1 MTSIRRNLLVALLTA
16 MTVVVVLSALATF
29 HQVRQETDAIF
40 DYHLR
45 QLALTLRDQTFNG
58 ESPPQPSSDELN
70 FDFVIQVWDHE
81 GIKLYFSQPAT
92 ELPDRAQFGFSTV
105 HTSQGDWRV
114 YGTPIRD
121 NVIQVA
127 QPLRIRYEMAYM
139 ATIRMLVP
147 VLLLV
152 PTLALLIWMFVGRS
166 LVPLDR
172 LALAVTSR
180 TATMLDPLSERQVPI
195 EVLPLVRSLNGLLD
209 RLGHALQT
217 QRAFVADA
225 AHALRTPL
233 TALQL
238 QAQLVERA
246 DNDASRTDAISEL
259 KDGLLRMTHVIQQL
273 LTLARAE
280 PDSGARAKGTTD
292 LVQLARLTVGELSH
306 VAVDKKI
313 DIGAV
318 TPDGSILVCGETE
331 VLHTLISN
339 LLENSIHYTPTG
351 GRADVSVG
359 IIDGRPYLEVE
370 DSGPGIPASERMK
383 VFDRFYRCE
392 GTTEPGTGL
401 GLAIVK
407 AISDSYGATIELY
420 DSPLGGLAARVI
432 FPRIDAN
439 NA

>member
-1 MTSIRRNLLVALLTA
+1 MTSIRRNLLFALLTA
-16 MTVVVVLSALATF
+16 MTVVVVLSALATY

-45 QLALTLRDQTFNG
+45 QLALTLRDQSFNG
-58 ESPPQPSSDELN
+58 EEPPQPNSDETN

-105 HTSQGDWRV
+105 HTKQGDWRV
-114 YGTPIRD
+114 YGTPIRN

-127 QPLRIRYEMAYM
+127 QPLRIRYEMAYL

-147 VLLLV
+147 LLLLL

-166 LVPLDR
+166 LAPLDR
-172 LALAVTSR
+172 LASAVTSR
-180 TATMLDPLSERQVPI
+180 TAAVLDPLSEQQVPI
-195 EVLPLVRSLNGLLD
+195 EVLPLVQSLNGLLD

-246 DNDASRTDAISEL
+246 SDTVSRAEAITEL
-259 KDGLLRMTHVIQQL
+259 KLGLRRMTHVIQQL

-280 PDSGARAKGTTD
+280 PDAVARTSVATD
-292 LVQLARLTVGELSH
+292 IGQLVRLAVGELSP
-306 VAVDKKI
+306 VAADKKI
-313 DIGAV
+313 DIGAA
-318 TPDGSILVCGETE
+318 TPQEQILVSGEPE

-339 LLENSIHYTPTG
+339 LLENAIHYTPTG

-359 IIDGRPYLEVE
+359 IFDGRPYLAVE
-370 DSGPGIPASERMK
+370 DSGPGIPETERVK
-383 VFDRFYRCE
+383 VFDRFYRCD

-407 AISDSYGATIELY
+407 AIADSHGATVHLY
-420 DSPLGGLAARVI
+420 DSLLGGLAVRVV
-432 FPRIDAN
+432 FPVPV
-439 NA
+439 